1 MAWHGGGRRIF
12 SDRRLAFGGISL
24 GGLSD
29 ISLGWF
35 HAVGHMGPGFVPGGG
50 GGWRGGVLRP
60 AVFTDFGLQL
70 AWGRPEGHR
79 GWGGAFTLTG
89 SPVLTASALAL
100 GRSRRPGG
108 GGADVV
114 SGTSCSLLPA
124 GPWGVVRWG
133 VRRVC
138 GFAAGV
144 ARGGAGVGARSER
157 AAALLRGRFGSC
169 SPVSVSS
176 VRCLCCRDALEGV
189 RLPSLSSVVASNE
202 LTN

>member
-1 MAWHGGGRRIF
+1 MVRVNLPLGTVNRQQGEP
-12 SDRRLAFGGISL
+12 SLARGSWLFLVLRKCTDGPDPWI
-24 GGLSD
+24 LSVEVV
-29 ISLGWF
+29 F
-35 HAVGHMGPGFVPGGG
+35 TKRARAVMNPPGF
-50 GGWRGGVLRP
+50 
-60 AVFTDFGLQL
+60 
-70 AWGRPEGHR
+70 
-79 GWGGAFTLTG
+79 
-89 SPVLTASALAL
+89 
-100 GRSRRPGG
+100 
-108 GGADVV
+108 GADVV

-176 VRCLCCRDALEGV
+176 VRCLCCRDVLW
-189 RLPSLSSVVASNE
+189 ASGYLACLVWSR
-202 LTN
+202 LTNALVRVLHFGALWCGCRRRPLTIEHPP

>member
-1 MAWHGGGRRIF
+1 M
-12 SDRRLAFGGISL
+12 
-24 GGLSD
+24 
-29 ISLGWF
+29 
-35 HAVGHMGPGFVPGGG
+35 
-50 GGWRGGVLRP
+50 
-60 AVFTDFGLQL
+60 
-70 AWGRPEGHR
+70 
-79 GWGGAFTLTG
+79 
-89 SPVLTASALAL
+89 PVREY
-100 GRSRRPGG
+100 GRRPGG

-157 AAALLRGRFGSC
+157 AAALLRGRVGSC

-176 VRCLCCRDALEGV
+176 VRCLCCRDAL
-189 RLPSLSSVVASNE
+189 RASGYLACLVWSR

>member
-12 SDRRLAFGGISL
+12 LIGASRSEAFLWVVSVAYFWAGFTL
-24 GGLSD
+24 
-29 ISLGWF
+29 W
-35 HAVGHMGPGFVPGGG
+35 VTWVRGFVPGGG

-169 SPVSVSS
+169 CPVSVSS
-176 VRCLCCRDALEGV
+176 VRCLCCRDAL
-189 RLPSLSSVVASNE
+189 RASGYLACLVWSR

>member
-1 MAWHGGGRRIF
+1 M
-12 SDRRLAFGGISL
+12 
-24 GGLSD
+24 
-29 ISLGWF
+29 
-35 HAVGHMGPGFVPGGG
+35 
-50 GGWRGGVLRP
+50 
-60 AVFTDFGLQL
+60 
-70 AWGRPEGHR
+70 
-79 GWGGAFTLTG
+79 
-89 SPVLTASALAL
+89 
-100 GRSRRPGG
+100 G

-157 AAALLRGRFGSC
+157 AAALLRGRVGSC

-176 VRCLCCRDALEGV
+176 VRCLCCRD
-189 RLPSLSSVVASNE
+189 
-202 LTN
+202 

>member
-1 MAWHGGGRRIF
+1 MSGVRTNVVSNRRSTSALPLVHI
-12 SDRRLAFGGISL
+12 
-24 GGLSD
+24 
-29 ISLGWF
+29 
-35 HAVGHMGPGFVPGGG
+35 
-50 GGWRGGVLRP
+50 GVCALLPETHSPEVRP

-176 VRCLCCRDALEGV
+176 VRCLCCRDAL
-189 RLPSLSSVVASNE
+189 RASGYLACLVWSR

>member
-1 MAWHGGGRRIF
+1 MCGARGACAAQLRINQGVNTGQRARRKLYLTSVKPPTGRETLV
-12 SDRRLAFGGISL
+12 RR
-24 GGLSD
+24 
-29 ISLGWF
+29 
-35 HAVGHMGPGFVPGGG
+35 
-50 GGWRGGVLRP
+50 
-60 AVFTDFGLQL
+60 LQL

-138 GFAAGV
+138 GFATGVV

-176 VRCLCCRDALEGV
+176 VRCLCCRDAL
-189 RLPSLSSVVASNE
+189 RASGYLACLVWSR

>member
-1 MAWHGGGRRIF
+1 MGGGVACCALR
-12 SDRRLAFGGISL
+12 SSQTSVYSWPGV
-24 GGLSD
+24 GLR
-29 ISLGWF
+29 
-35 HAVGHMGPGFVPGGG
+35 ATGGG
-50 GGWRGGVLRP
+50 VGRL
-60 AVFTDFGLQL
+60 LLL
-70 AWGRPEGHR
+70 A
-79 GWGGAFTLTG
+79 

-157 AAALLRGRFGSC
+157 AAALLRGRVGSC

-176 VRCLCCRDALEGV
+176 VRCLCCRDAL
-189 RLPSLSSVVASNE
+189 RASGYLACLVWSR